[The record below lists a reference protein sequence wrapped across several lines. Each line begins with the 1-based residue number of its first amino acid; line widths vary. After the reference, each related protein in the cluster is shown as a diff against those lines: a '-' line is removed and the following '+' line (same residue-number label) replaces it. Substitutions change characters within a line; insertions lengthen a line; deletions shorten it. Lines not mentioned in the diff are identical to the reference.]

1 MFDELNEDLKGKVK
15 ECKTAEEL
23 AALAETEGFELSN
36 EMLDAVSGGV
46 TDEVCISLESCASY
60 CQIYNYEGMGRKG
73 DHAWSCTWVCGGEL
87 PQNCMEVTGV

>member
-1 MFDELNEDLKGKVK
+1 MVFAKLYQYLYYSVTMLRVSNFSRTRRNAMFDELNEDLKGKVK

-46 TDEVCISLESCASY
+46 TDEVCISL
-60 CQIYNYEGMGRKG
+60 
-73 DHAWSCTWVCGGEL
+73 
-87 PQNCMEVTGV
+87 